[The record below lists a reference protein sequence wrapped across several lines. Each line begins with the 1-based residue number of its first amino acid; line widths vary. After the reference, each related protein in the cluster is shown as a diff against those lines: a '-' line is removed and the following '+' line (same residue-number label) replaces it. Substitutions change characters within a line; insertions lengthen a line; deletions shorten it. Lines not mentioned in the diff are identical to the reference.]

1 VLVNAAILGVIAS
14 AYAATHIA
22 MDTNT
27 ATLISPDLPWRQ
39 REIDYARMFP
49 QRVAVIAVVV
59 DGATPELAEQ
69 ATATLAERLADAGS
83 IIALRRPVG
92 GPFFNRVGLLFAPTE
107 EVARTTQQMIA
118 AQPLL
123 GTLAADPTLRGV
135 MDALSLVLEGVRHGQ
150 IELDDLA
157 RPLAAFAPAFDAV
170 NAGQLPRFSWRTLI
184 MGGTADPRELRR
196 FILVQPVLDF
206 GALQPGA
213 RAVAAI
219 RQAVVESGFAA
230 DSRVRVRLT
239 GPVPLADEEFATLAE
254 GAALNA
260 MVTMLVVVVLL
271 WLALRSGRLILA
283 ILISLLIGMAITA
296 AFGLFVYGA
305 FNLISVAFAVLFI
318 GLGVDFGIQFC
329 TCYRAKRYLHDDL
342 QLALRDA
349 GAEVG
354 VPLAL
359 AGVSTAAGF
368 YAFLPTHYRGVSEL
382 GLIAG
387 TGMVVAFVTSITLL
401 PALLAVLRPGG
412 EPGAV
417 GYAAFAPL
425 DRFLT
430 RRRIGIL
437 VAATLVAVGS
447 LLLLPKL
454 RFDFNP
460 LNLRSAQAES
470 VATLLDLMK
479 SPDTTPNTIQVLAP
493 TLGDAVALKKQL
505 SELPEVNRAL
515 SLASF
520 IPEHQ
525 EAKLALLADAAMLLD
540 PALNPLDVKAP
551 PTDEETV
558 RAMLRT
564 AQALEQAAGPTP
576 ADAALSRSIIADAG
590 LNCHVSPDPESLAR
604 SLDDGAGANTVLFGE
619 QTITYPKPFV
629 FSLLPLENHPLA
641 AKYKELSRVLC
652 FYDNAG
658 ESFLPGEDTA
668 ASPVTRHLAR
678 SRALMFLFD
687 PTQDLR
693 FRRLCEG
700 KTSDPQMMVRS
711 ERFAQENPVRQETIL
726 SEAALRVRRYAGIGQ
741 NQRFTRPLVVVVSK
755 FDSWANLLPV
765 AELPPP
771 YSINKKTELRAVRL
785 AAIDEVSHA
794 VRDLLWSV
802 SPEIVSTAESFS
814 NQVIYIPCSATG
826 CAPEIDSRNGGFGFR
841 PKNLNP
847 IWSEVPLLYIMSR
860 WMGGL
865 VPYVQAGKAATNNH
879 DPVPTGGALK
889 TDPLQ
894 ADYRWKDSP

>member
-1 VLVNAAILGVIAS
+1 LRALIARVVGTSAGHPWIVLVTAASLAVIATV
-14 AYAATHIA
+14 YAVKHIA

-39 REIDYARMFP
+39 REIDFAKTFP

-69 ATATLAERLADAGS
+69 ATAALAERLAGNTGA
-83 IIALRRPVG
+83 IVALRRPDG
-92 GPFFNRVGLLFAPTE
+92 GPFFDRAGLLFAPTE
-107 EVARTTQQMIA
+107 DLARTTQQMIA

-150 IELDDLA
+150 IKLDDLA
-157 RPLAAFAPAFDAV
+157 RPLAAFADAFGAV

-196 FILVQPVLDF
+196 FVLVQPVLDF

-230 DSRVRVRLT
+230 DPRIRVRLT
-239 GPVPLADEEFATLAE
+239 GTVPLADEEFATLAE
-254 GAALNA
+254 GAALNGL
-260 MVTMLVVVVLL
+260 VTMLIVVLLL

-283 ILISLLIGMAITA
+283 ILICLLVGMAVTA

-329 TCYRAKRYLHDDL
+329 TCYRAKRHLHDDL
-342 QLALRDA
+342 QRALRDA

-359 AGVSTAAGF
+359 AAASTAAGF
-368 YAFLPTHYRGVSEL
+368 YAFAPTDYRGVSEL

-387 TGMVVAFVTSITLL
+387 TGMVVAFLTSITLL
-401 PALLAVLRPGG
+401 PALVALLRPGG
-412 EPGAV
+412 ERASV

-430 RRRIGIL
+430 QRRIGVL
-437 VAATLVAVGS
+437 VAAAVVAVCS

-479 SPDTTPNTIQVLAP
+479 SPDTTPNTIEVLTP
-493 TLGDAVALKKQL
+493 TLGDAVALSKRL

-540 PALNPLDVKAP
+540 PALNPLDVKTR
-551 PTDEETV
+551 PTDQETV

-576 ADAALSRSIIADAG
+576 AGVAAIDAARLAKALMLLSDAG
-590 LNCHVSPDPESLAR
+590 PSALERAR
-604 SLDDGAGANTVLFGE
+604 EALIPGLLVTLEQLRTALQAGPVTLDDLPADLKRDWLAPDGRARVEVFPKGDAN
-619 QTITYPKPFV
+619 
-629 FSLLPLENHPLA
+629 
-641 AKYKELSRVLC
+641 
-652 FYDNAG
+652 DNAG
-658 ESFLPGEDTA
+658 L
-668 ASPVTRHLAR
+668 
-678 SRALMFLFD
+678 
-687 PTQDLR
+687 
-693 FRRLCEG
+693 
-700 KTSDPQMMVRS
+700 
-711 ERFAQENPVRQETIL
+711 ERFTVAVRQVAPDATGATVGIQESSRTIVRAFL
-726 SEAALRVRRYAGIGQ
+726 EAGLWALFSITVLLVFALRRVPDVLLTLAPLTLAGLLTLGTCVAIDLPLNFENIIALPLLFGIG
-741 NQRFTRPLVVVVSK
+741 
-755 FDSWANLLPV
+755 V
-765 AELPPP
+765 AF
-771 YSINKKTELRAVRL
+771 SIYFVMA
-785 AAIDEVSHA
+785 
-794 VRDLLWSV
+794 
-802 SPEIVSTAESFS
+802 
-814 NQVIYIPCSATG
+814 
-826 CAPEIDSRNGGFGFR
+826 
-841 PKNLNP
+841 
-847 IWSEVPLLYIMSR
+847 
-860 WMGGL
+860 
-865 VPYVQAGKAATNNH
+865 
-879 DPVPTGGALK
+879 
-889 TDPLQ
+889 
-894 ADYRWKDSP
+894 